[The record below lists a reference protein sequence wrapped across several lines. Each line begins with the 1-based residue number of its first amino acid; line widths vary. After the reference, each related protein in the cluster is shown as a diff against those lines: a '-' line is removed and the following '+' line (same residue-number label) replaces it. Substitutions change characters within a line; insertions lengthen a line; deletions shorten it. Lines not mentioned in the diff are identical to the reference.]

1 MDDSVTL
8 KESDYLISNFQNKMV
23 SHPNLSTLWIDYLSV
38 REWNTSKLITQGN
51 STLKL
56 METVQ
61 DVNMDDVLLLILYL
75 KTIVSD

>member
-1 MDDSVTL
+1 MDDLYTL
-8 KESDYLISNFQNKMV
+8 IRDFQNKMV

-38 REWNTSKLITQGN
+38 REWNTSKLITQGKT
-51 STLKL
+51 TLKL

-61 DVNMDDVLLLILYL
+61 DVNRDDVLLLILFL

>member
-1 MDDSVTL
+1 MDDLYTL
-8 KESDYLISNFQNKMV
+8 IESDNLINDFQNKMV

-38 REWNTSKLITQGN
+38 REWNTNKLITQGKT
-51 STLKL
+51 TLKL

-61 DVNMDDVLLLILYL
+61 DVNRDDVLLLILFL

>member
-1 MDDSVTL
+1 
-8 KESDYLISNFQNKMV
+8 MV

-38 REWNTSKLITQGN
+38 REWNTNKLITQGK

-61 DVNMDDVLLLILYL
+61 DVNRDDVLLLILFL

>member
-1 MDDSVTL
+1 MDDLYTL
-8 KESDYLISNFQNKMV
+8 IRDFQNKMV

-38 REWNTSKLITQGN
+38 REWNTNKLITQGK

-61 DVNMDDVLLLILYL
+61 DVNRDDMLLLILFL

>member
-1 MDDSVTL
+1 MDDLYTL
-8 KESDYLISNFQNKMV
+8 IGDFQNKMV

-38 REWNTSKLITQGN
+38 REWNTSKLITQGK

-61 DVNMDDVLLLILYL
+61 DVNRDDVLLLILFL

>member
-1 MDDSVTL
+1 MDDLYTL
-8 KESDYLISNFQNKMV
+8 IRDFQNKMV

-38 REWNTSKLITQGN
+38 REWNTNKLITQGKT
-51 STLKL
+51 TLKL

-61 DVNMDDVLLLILYL
+61 DVNRDDVLLLILFL

>member
-1 MDDSVTL
+1 MDDLYT
-8 KESDYLISNFQNKMV
+8 LISDFQNKMV

-38 REWNTSKLITQGN
+38 REWNTNKLITQGK

-56 METVQ
+56 METVH
-61 DVNMDDVLLLILYL
+61 DVNRDDMLLLILFL